1 MKIVKLTLMTVFI
14 SFLLKCSIGTQRDAC
29 RNNLNGSFV
38 ARHCKELSTFI
49 LIGIAGSPNG
59 DPSSVQRKEQVI
71 GLELLNCVDYYER
84 LRECDKEENKYIPS
98 IYSKE

>member
-1 MKIVKLTLMTVFI
+1 MKIVKLILAIVFI
-14 SFLLKCSIGTQRDAC
+14 GLIMKCSIGTQRDAC
-29 RNNLNGSFV
+29 RNNLNDSFV
-38 ARHCKELSTFI
+38 ARHCKDLSPFI
-49 LIGIAGSPNG
+49 LIGIAGSPNN
-59 DPSSVQRKEQVI
+59 DPDSFQRKEQVI